1 MSVKSNSCFRNW
13 PWCWDA
19 VKSAALALQKGCIHG
34 WLIAINQS
42 ECNIFSQNLSISNL
56 NWFEHAWTSF
66 WILVCLQT
74 CECTVPMN
82 WINTKVKP
90 VVYMGLNQVKILQT
104 CCFILTNQNDV
115 FGQAKTISFL
125 LFTSLNLDIYT
136 CLSIQLKL
144 MVHYY
149 NSKILVFCGFSS
161 QNWQNGSCKVG
172 FDIPPL
178 QALNL
183 PALVQ
188 KLLPLRQ
195 RSTISV
201 GFCTVL
207 ILHRQSSTSTVN
219 DNSANLNEEMKLLFF
234 EWYTV

>member
-1 MSVKSNSCFRNW
+1 MVLGRSKVCSSGPEKSLH
-13 PWCWDA
+13 P
-19 VKSAALALQKGCIHG
+19 
-34 WLIAINQS
+34 INQS

-125 LFTSLNLDIYT
+125 LFTSLNLDT
-136 CLSIQLKL
+136 CLFIQLKL
-144 MVHYY
+144 IVHHY

-188 KLLPLRQ
+188 KVDLLPLRQ
-195 RSTISV
+195 RFTVSV

-207 ILHRQSSTSTVN
+207 ILHHQSSTSTVN
-219 DNSANLNEEMKLLFF
+219 DDSANLNEEMNLLFF

>member
-1 MSVKSNSCFRNW
+1 
-13 PWCWDA
+13 
-19 VKSAALALQKGCIHG
+19 
-34 WLIAINQS
+34 
-42 ECNIFSQNLSISNL
+42 
-56 NWFEHAWTSF
+56 
-66 WILVCLQT
+66 
-74 CECTVPMN
+74 MN

-104 CCFILTNQNDV
+104 CCFILTNQNDL
-115 FGQAKTISFL
+115 FGQAKTIGFL

-136 CLSIQLKL
+136 CLFIQLKL

-188 KLLPLRQ
+188 KVDLLPLRQ
-195 RSTISV
+195 RFTVSV

-207 ILHRQSSTSTVN
+207 ILHHQSSTSTVN
-219 DNSANLNEEMKLLFF
+219 DDSANLNEEMNLLFF
-234 EWYTV
+234 E

>member
-1 MSVKSNSCFRNW
+1 MVLGRSKVCSGPEKRLH
-13 PWCWDA
+13 PID
-19 VKSAALALQKGCIHG
+19 
-34 WLIAINQS
+34 QS

-56 NWFEHAWTSF
+56 NWFKHAWTF
-66 WILVCLQT
+66 FGIFVCLQT
-74 CECTVPMN
+74 CECAVPMN

-125 LFTSLNLDIYT
+125 LFTSLNVDT
-136 CLSIQLKL
+136 CLFIQLKL

-149 NSKILVFCGFSS
+149 KSKILVFCGFSS

-183 PALVQ
+183 PALAQ
-188 KLLPLRQ
+188 KVDLLPLRQ

-219 DNSANLNEEMKLLFF
+219 DDSANLNEEMNLLFF